1 MTSLR
6 RIGCGMGAG
15 VLRRLRA
22 SLFFLAL
29 AMAYGTLPGVALAQS
44 YTFSAIQVTGL
55 ERIETATVLALAGIG
70 RGKTVTA
77 GELNDAYQ
85 RIQGSGLF
93 ETVEIVPQ
101 GGTLLIRVREYPTI
115 NIINFE
121 GNKVLKDEELAGL
134 IASQSR
140 HVYSPA
146 TAEAD
151 ARHIVE
157 LYASQG
163 RMAARV
169 NPKLIRLDGN
179 RVDLAF
185 EIVEGNVTEIE
196 RLSFTGNSAFSDA
209 RLRQVLE
216 SKQAGIFRRLIR
228 SDSFVPERV
237 EFDKQLLTDFYR
249 SRGYI
254 DFQVL
259 GVANEFSRDRDAF
272 FMTFNLYEGQSY
284 SFARVTT
291 ISEVAGV
298 DAAEFDREVRVK
310 SGATYSPSD
319 IDTTISRMEALALN
333 KGLSFV
339 QIEPRIT
346 RNDRDLTVDLTLAI
360 VRGPRVFVERID
372 IEGNT
377 TTLDEVIRR
386 QFRTV
391 EGDPFNPREIR
402 NGAERIRAL
411 GFFSQTD
418 VNTRPGTASDQVVV
432 DVNVVEQP
440 TGSLSFGA
448 SYGVAS
454 GIGGNIQLQE
464 SNFLGRGQYV
474 ALNYSTASSSA
485 DTLITFIEPQLLGR
499 DLKFK
504 FSAFQKVSDNDFSF
518 YQTDRMGVS
527 FGLDFPLSRV
537 SRLEVHYFAARNE
550 LFEVSADSSPILQ
563 DEEAEGVK
571 ISSGLGY
578 TFSYDTRLSGLN
590 PKSSIQ
596 FRFGQDFAG
605 LGGDVQS
612 IRTTAL
618 LSAQTKVWREAVTLR
633 AELEGGAVNMLG
645 GQGSTVL
652 DRFSGSGKV
661 RGFEPNG
668 YGPRDVD
675 ATNMDALGGNLFAAL
690 RLEAQFPLGLPEE
703 YGISGGVFFDVGSVW
718 SLDNTDGAGGVG
730 SVDDGMHLRSAI
742 GVSLFWDSII
752 GPLRFNFSRALL
764 KEDYDIEQEF
774 DLTISARF

>member
-6 RIGCGMGAG
+6 RIGCGVGAL
-15 VLRRLRA
+15 VLRRLQIG
-22 SLFFLAL
+22 LLFLAI
-29 AMAYGTLPGVALAQS
+29 AMACGAIPGAALAQS
-44 YTFSAIQVTGL
+44 YTFSTIQVSGL
-55 ERIETATVLALAGIG
+55 ERIETATVVALAGIG
-70 RGKTVTA
+70 RGTTVTA

-101 GGTLLIRVREYPTI
+101 GATLLIRVREYPTI

-121 GNKVLKDEELAGL
+121 GNRILKDEDLAAL
-134 IASQSR
+134 IRSQSR

-146 TAEAD
+146 TVEGD
-151 ARHIVE
+151 AQQISDA
-157 LYASQG
+157 YSAQG
-163 RMAARV
+163 RLAARV
-169 NPKLIRLDGN
+169 IPKVIRLDGN
-179 RVDLAF
+179 RVDIAF
-185 EIVEGNVTEIE
+185 EIVEGAVTEIE
-196 RLSFTGNSAFSDA
+196 RLSFTGNSAFSDT

-228 SDSFVPERV
+228 SDTFVPERV

-259 GVANEFSRDRDAF
+259 GVANEFSRERDAF

-284 SFARVTT
+284 RFAAIAT

-298 DAAEFDREVRVK
+298 DAAEFEREVRVK

-319 IDTTISRMEALALN
+319 IDNTISRMEALALN
-333 KGLSFV
+333 KGLTFV
-339 QIEPRIT
+339 QIEPRIS
-346 RNDRDLTVDLTLAI
+346 RNDRDLTVDLTLAL

-377 TTLDEVIRR
+377 TTLDQVVRR

-411 GFFSQTD
+411 GFFSNTD
-418 VNTRPGTASDQVVV
+418 VNTRPGTGSDQVVV
-432 DVNVVEQP
+432 DVNVTEQP

-448 SYGVAS
+448 SYGVAA
-454 GIGGNIQLQE
+454 GLGANVQLQE

-474 ALNYSTASSSA
+474 ALNYSTDSSNA

-504 FSAFQKVSDNDFSF
+504 FNAFQKISENDFSF
-518 YQTDRMGVS
+518 YQTDRMGLSVA
-527 FGLDFPLSRV
+527 LDFPLSRNG
-537 SRLEVHYFAARNE
+537 RLEVRYAAAQDD

-563 DEEAEGVK
+563 SEAGALV
-571 ISSGLGY
+571 SSSLGY
-578 TFSYDTRLSGLN
+578 SYTHDTRLSGLN
-590 PKSSIQ
+590 PNASLQ

-605 LGGDVQS
+605 VGGDVQA

-618 LSAQTKVWREAVTLR
+618 FAAQTKIMREAVTLR
-633 AELEGGAVNMLG
+633 AELEGGAVNMMG
-645 GQGSTVL
+645 GQSSRVL
-652 DRFSGSGKV
+652 DRFSGNGKV

-668 YGPRDVD
+668 FGPRDLGAVN
-675 ATNMDALGGNLFAAL
+675 TDALGGNFFAAL

-703 YGISGGVFFDVGSVW
+703 YNMSGGLFLDVGSVW
-718 SLDNTDGAGGVG
+718 GLDNTAGAGGP
-730 SVDDGMHLRSAI
+730 VDDGMRLRSSI
-742 GVSLFWDSII
+742 GVSLFWDTVI
-752 GPLRFNFSRALL
+752 GPLRFNFSKALL
-764 KEDYDIEQEF
+764 KEDYDVEQSF
-774 DLTISARF
+774 DLTISTQF